1 MMNKKF
7 VSVLSFFT
15 FLIFP
20 LSAEQIAFHADSMS
34 GKTGSKSDTTT
45 LSGNA
50 FVKTETMEIKA
61 DSITLSGENFRYIT
75 ASGNIDGKNTESKLD
90 FTCGNMRYD
99 RNTKIARLEDAVH
112 MVDTENDVKADAQ
125 IIEYDQNTEIATM
138 QINVSIKQK
147 DNTCTSA
154 FAIYR
159 KKAQMLEMT
168 GNPKIVQGEDS
179 FRAQEISLNLDTQ
192 EIKLDG
198 RVSGQVSDSKKSD
211 EKEKTE
217 ANNSQPAE
225 TEKNSENSEGESTSE
240 EKTDVSENE
249 NEGNTEEAAENPKE
263 EIKTDNTNENKVS
276 EDATVTETESTNSQ
290 NDSKTSSKTK
300 KSRNRRNDR

>member
-7 VSVLSFFT
+7 VSAFLSIFFL
-15 FLIFP
+15 LIFP
-20 LSAEQIAFHADSMS
+20 LSAEQIAFHADAMS
-34 GKTGSKSDTTT
+34 GKTGSKNDATT

-50 FVKTETMEIKA
+50 YVKTETMEIKA

-75 ASGNIDGKNTESKLD
+75 ASGNVDGKNTESKLD

-99 RNTKIARLEDAVH
+99 RNTKVARLEDAVH

-147 DNTCTSA
+147 DNTCTA
-154 FAIYR
+154 AYALYR
-159 KKAQMLEMT
+159 KAMQMLEMT
-168 GNPKIVQGEDS
+168 GNPKIVQGEDT

-192 EIKLDG
+192 EIRLDG

-211 EKEKTE
+211 DSKSVSAKTD
-217 ANNSQPAE
+217 SQPQNDISAE
-225 TEKNSENSEGESTSE
+225 NQTEIQDSSSNSDSTQIIADENEAEQEGETLTENSEAETRSE
-240 EKTDVSENE
+240 E
-249 NEGNTEEAAENPKE
+249 
-263 EIKTDNTNENKVS
+263 
-276 EDATVTETESTNSQ
+276 
-290 NDSKTSSKTK
+290 
-300 KSRNRRNDR
+300 

>member
-1 MMNKKF
+1 MKGINMIKKQF
-7 VSVLSFFT
+7 FSIFIFFFLVSQ
-15 FLIFP
+15 IFC
-20 LSAEQIAFHADSMS
+20 EQIAFHADAMS
-34 GKTGSKSDTTT
+34 GKTGSKNETTT

-50 FVKTETMEIKA
+50 YVKTETMEIKA
-61 DSITLSGENFRYIT
+61 DTITLSGENFRYIT
-75 ASGNIDGKNTESKLD
+75 ASGTVDGKNTESKLD

-99 RNTKIARLEDAVH
+99 RNTKVARLEDSVH
-112 MVDTENDVKADAQ
+112 MTDTENDVKADAQ

-147 DNTCTSA
+147 DNTCTAA

-159 KKAQMLEMT
+159 KGAQTLEMT

-211 EKEKTE
+211 DSNLNSAGSNEKDSAESEEMHEEKEDT
-217 ANNSQPAE
+217 NP
-225 TEKNSENSEGESTSE
+225 E
-240 EKTDVSENE
+240 EKKEPNKESPGSNESSDGISSEIEPAKSDTTKSTKEINE
-249 NEGNTEEAAENPKE
+249 
-263 EIKTDNTNENKVS
+263 
-276 EDATVTETESTNSQ
+276 
-290 NDSKTSSKTK
+290 
-300 KSRNRRNDR
+300 